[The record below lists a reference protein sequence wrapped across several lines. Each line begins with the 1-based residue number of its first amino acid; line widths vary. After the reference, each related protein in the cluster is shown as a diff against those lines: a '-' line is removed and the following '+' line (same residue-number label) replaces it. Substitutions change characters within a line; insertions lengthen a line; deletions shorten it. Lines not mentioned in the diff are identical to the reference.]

1 VTFMHGDAM
10 QPGSCMNWA
19 EASGPALL
27 ESLRSLRLTSPLNPQ
42 GCAAQ
47 LPPLDWSRLQRR
59 RIPGVASRLVVRC
72 ARTDY
77 TAKAGDVEVL
87 KKPLKSELKPSEL
100 VTVFGF
106 PRDFDTHYAMGDML
120 GAGSFGVVRQ
130 ATENQTGNQ
139 YAVKSIMKIP
149 KNGRPTPR
157 YLIKL
162 QTEVDAMRQ
171 LGASL
176 DAVHLKDV
184 FEDELSIHL
193 VMELCEGGSVLDGLQ
208 QGDYSERQ
216 VQHIM
221 RSVMRFLAQSHSKGI
236 IYRDV
241 KPDNFLAKD
250 KNWAKEIHSETFLS
264 RFGRAVGLDS
274 REEIAP
280 SDSPIKATDF
290 GLAMRHRAGEPP
302 LKSRSGTPAYMAPE
316 VIQQCYGLPA
326 DIWSKFPFWDS
337 VKDCT
342 LQDVWK
348 AILSQQVNFTRPE
361 LQQVSTSARGLLMAM
376 LERDPRKRIT
386 AAKALEHPWLKT
398 PDLNPAD
405 ACVMVLE
412 DLGSDTPRL
421 RASVVQRLQRFA
433 THGQLKQL
441 VLRTLTEAAGVDGES
456 APPPIEGAQEWLR
469 SVRVL
474 FDELDV
480 DSSGTVSIQELSA
493 GLEALG
499 FDVSPGEMEV
509 LMARIDTDRDG
520 GLQLSEFVASLVDWG
535 VVQRHHAWQDWVRAV
550 FDRLDKDGNG
560 FITLDEIAEELG
572 DYKGKEDSLIAARR
586 MLREAD
592 ANGDGQV
599 SWSEF
604 VELLEATDDD
614 LNQYDSRLKRYAHD
628 VVDEDLSTL
637 DSLHGSG
644 SSDDYV

>member
-1 VTFMHGDAM
+1 M
-10 QPGSCMNWA
+10 QSTIPLQ
-19 EASGPALL
+19 SGTLHP
-27 ESLRSLRLTSPLNPQ
+27 RHPLPYPRACQ

-326 DIWSKFPFWDS
+326 DIWSAGTMMYQLLTGKFPFWDS

-386 AAKALEHPWLKT
+386 AAKALEHPWLK
-398 PDLNPAD
+398 
-405 ACVMVLE
+405 E